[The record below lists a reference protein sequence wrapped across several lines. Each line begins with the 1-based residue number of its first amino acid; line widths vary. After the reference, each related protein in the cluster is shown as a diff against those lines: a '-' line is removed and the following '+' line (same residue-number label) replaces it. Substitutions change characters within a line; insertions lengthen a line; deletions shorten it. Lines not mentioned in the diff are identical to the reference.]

1 MDSPQDELAG
11 LKRLL
16 AALKSRSMTIY
27 EGKLDV
33 TPRETWKLEN
43 NISFL
48 ESVLKREKSR
58 PLPDRASKER

>member
-11 LKRLL
+11 LRRLV

-43 NISFL
+43 NINFL
-48 ESVLKREKSR
+48 ESILKRDKPR
-58 PLPDRASKER
+58 PPLDRASKDR